1 MKQTDKFAYSFD
13 NEVYSC
19 EYDSVEEALVD
30 AKQEVKSGQEDAE
43 VVYIGR
49 VYEFEP
55 KVDVDSIIERL
66 QDDAEDEA
74 GECADYY
81 LEGVKIADRLKL
93 QEMLTETFNKWAAE
107 TYNEPTFYIVKET
120 QEYSLEDSNGKA

>member
-1 MKQTDKFAYSFD
+1 MKRTDKFAYSFD

-19 EYDSVEEALVD
+19 EYDSVEEALAD

-55 KVDVDSIIERL
+55 CVDVDLVIERI
-66 QDDAEDEA
+66 QDDAEDET
-74 GECADYY
+74 GECADDY
-81 LEGVKIADRLKL
+81 LDCVRLADLQKL
-93 QEMLTETFNKWAAE
+93 ESMLTETFNKWAAE
-107 TYNEPTFYIVKET
+107 TYNEPNFNIVKEI
-120 QEYSLEDSNGKA
+120 QEYSLED